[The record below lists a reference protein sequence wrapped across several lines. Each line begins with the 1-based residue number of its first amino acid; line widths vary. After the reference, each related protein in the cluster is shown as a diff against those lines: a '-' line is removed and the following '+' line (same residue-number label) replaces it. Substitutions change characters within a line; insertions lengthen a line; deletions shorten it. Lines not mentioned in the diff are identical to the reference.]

1 MNARLFRSAALVAA
15 LATRPLAAQHDSI
28 LALAVRRATEG
39 MGDSAR
45 AMVQARLNGLKRS
58 DSLYAEALYVKGVVA
73 ANADSAAA
81 AFRTVSIE
89 FAQSSWADEA
99 LLRLGQL
106 AFAAGD
112 WAGAQRS
119 FDRVLT
125 DYPMSNERVQAQY
138 WAGRVRLESGDVAS
152 GCQRLAEARDSAA
165 TDVELSNQIGFY
177 LQRCANLP
185 AASAPAAPA
194 PVARDTTKVSQGA
207 RGRAAPPAGSF
218 YAVQVAAVRTAAQ
231 ADEVMRTL
239 KTQGYTA
246 RVSRDSDGMLKVR
259 VGRFPT
265 KTEAE
270 RLVREL
276 KRKVGGT
283 PFVVDEQ

>member
-1 MNARLFRSAALVAA
+1 MNRRTLVLIGLSLPLAAA
-15 LATRPLAAQHDSI
+15 PLAAQHDSI
-28 LALAVRRATEG
+28 LVLAVRRATEG

-45 AMVQARLNGLKRS
+45 AMVQARLSKLQRT

-106 AFAAGD
+106 SFAAGD
-112 WAGAQRS
+112 WAAAQRS

-125 DYPMSNERVQAQY
+125 DYPMSNVRAEAQY
-138 WAGRVRLESGDVAS
+138 WAGRVRLESGDLAA
-152 GCQRLAEARDSAA
+152 GCQRLAQARDST
-165 TDVELSNQIGFY
+165 TDAELGNQIGFY

-185 AASAPAAPA
+185 ATTGAAAP
-194 PVARDTTKVSQGA
+194 PGSGDTTKLDTG
-207 RGRAAPPAGSF
+207 RGRATPPPGSF
-218 YAVQVAAVRTAAQ
+218 FAVQVAAVRTAAQ
-231 ADEVMRTL
+231 ADDVMRAL
-239 KTQGYTA
+239 KSQGYTA
-246 RVSRDSDGMLKVR
+246 RVSRDTDGMLKVR

-265 KTEAE
+265 KAEAE
-270 RLVREL
+270 RLSREL
-276 KRKVGGT
+276 KRKMGGA